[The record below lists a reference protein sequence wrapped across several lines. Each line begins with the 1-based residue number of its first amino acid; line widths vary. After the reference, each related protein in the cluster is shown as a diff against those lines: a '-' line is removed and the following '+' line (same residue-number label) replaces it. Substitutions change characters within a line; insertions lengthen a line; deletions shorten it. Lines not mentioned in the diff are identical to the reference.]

1 MSSEIDA
8 KFDTHEEFKSKIID
22 YVKLNQPYLYVLA
35 PCYGGMCFVNF
46 VQCIISTK
54 ELCQYFNIPMHIE
67 FCKGDSL
74 ISRARNNLVAKA
86 MANPKTTHMIFIDND
101 ITWNPT
107 DVLKLML
114 AQKDIIGGIYPL
126 KHYNW
131 DRLLPNKTTDNL
143 IHTVL
148 HNKNQSQLKEAIC
161 DVDTI
166 QNSLLKFNVNYL
178 SKELIIQQNLAQV
191 RHIATGFMM
200 FTRSLIDTMSKH
212 YPDTKYTDDIDFL
225 TENENQYAYAL
236 FDCGVVDDHYLSE
249 DWMFC
254 NRWTSIGGSIWA
266 DVSIDLTHT
275 GTADY
280 KGSYIASLL
289 TTHTNKLNSINHS

>member
-1 MSSEIDA
+1 MLSDFDA
-8 KFDTHEEFKSKIID
+8 KFDTHEEFKSKIIE
-22 YVKLNQPYLYVLA
+22 YVKQNQPYLYVLA
-35 PCYGGMCFVNF
+35 PCYGSICYVNF
-46 VQCIISTK
+46 VQCLIDTK

-107 DVLKLML
+107 DVLKLMI
-114 AQKDIIGGIYPL
+114 AKKDIIGGVYPL
-126 KHYNW
+126 KNYNW
-131 DRLLPNKTTDNL
+131 DRLLPNQYANDHIN
-143 IHTVL
+143 TVL
-148 HNKNQSQLKEAIC
+148 QNKNSSQLKDVIS

-178 SKELIIQQNLAQV
+178 SKELIIHQNLTQV

-200 FTRSLIDTMSKH
+200 FTRNVIDTMSKH
-212 YPDTKYTDDIDFL
+212 YASTKYTDDIDFL
-225 TENENQYAYAL
+225 TDSENQYAYAL

-254 NRWTSIGGSIWA
+254 NRWTTIGGSIWA
-266 DVSIDLTHT
+266 DVSIDLAHT

-289 TTHTNKLNSINHS
+289 TTTTNKVNSINHS

>member
-1 MSSEIDA
+1 MPSDFDA
-8 KFDTHEEFKSKIID
+8 KFDTHEEFKSKIIE
-22 YVKLNQPYLYVLA
+22 YVEQNQPCLYVLA
-35 PCYGGMCFVNF
+35 PCYGSLCYVNF
-46 VQCIISTK
+46 VQCLIDTK

-67 FCKGDSL
+67 FCRGDSL

-107 DVLKLML
+107 DVLKLMIFK
-114 AQKDIIGGIYPL
+114 KDIIGGVYPL
-126 KHYNW
+126 KNYNW
-131 DRLLPNKTTDNL
+131 NRLLPNQYTNDHIN
-143 IHTVL
+143 TVL
-148 HNKNQSQLKEAIC
+148 QKKNCSQLKDVIS

-178 SKELIIQQNLAQV
+178 SKELIIHQNLAQV

-200 FTRSLIDTMSKH
+200 FTRNVIETMSKH
-212 YPDTKYTDDIDFL
+212 YASTKYTDDIDFL
-225 TENENQYAYAL
+225 TDSENQYAYAL

-254 NRWTSIGGSIWA
+254 NRWTTIGGSIWA
-266 DVSIDLTHT
+266 DVSIDLAHT

-280 KGSYIASLL
+280 KGSYITSLL
-289 TTHTNKLNSINHS
+289 TTSTNKVNSINHS